1 MLDTTDMVLDTIA
14 TSVDGTLIA
23 FTVFDEEI
31 MVNGVP
37 LVDLEGIYSRRNDYL
52 KILSGVPLVDLEGIY
67 SGNVVI
73 YKLTDSFDD
82 PAVAST
88 K

>member
-1 MLDTTDMVLDTIA
+1 MLDTTDMVADTIA
-14 TSVDGTLIA
+14 TSVDGTPIA

-31 MVNGVP
+31 MVN
-37 LVDLEGIYSRRNDYL
+37 
-52 KILSGVPLVDLEGIY
+52 GVPLVDLEGIY

>member
-14 TSVDGTLIA
+14 TSVDGTPIS

-31 MVNGVP
+31 MVN
-37 LVDLEGIYSRRNDYL
+37 
-52 KILSGVPLVDLEGIY
+52 GVPLVDLEGIY

>member
-1 MLDTTDMVLDTIA
+1 MLDTTDMVADTIA
-14 TSVDGTLIA
+14 TSVDGTPIS

-37 LVDLEGIYSRRNDYL
+37 LVY
-52 KILSGVPLVDLEGIY
+52 LEGIY

>member
-14 TSVDGTLIA
+14 TSVDGTPIA

-37 LVDLEGIYSRRNDYL
+37 LVDLEGIYS
-52 KILSGVPLVDLEGIY
+52 
-67 SGNVVI
+67 GNVVI
-73 YKLTDSFDD
+73 YKLTNSFDD

>member
-1 MLDTTDMVLDTIA
+1 MVLDTIA
-14 TSVDGTLIA
+14 TSVDGTPTA

-31 MVNGVP
+31 MVN
-37 LVDLEGIYSRRNDYL
+37 
-52 KILSGVPLVDLEGIY
+52 GVPLVDLEGIY

>member
-14 TSVDGTLIA
+14 TSVDGTPIA

-37 LVDLEGIYSRRNDYL
+37 LVDLEGIYS
-52 KILSGVPLVDLEGIY
+52 
-67 SGNVVI
+67 GN
-73 YKLTDSFDD
+73 LQ
-82 PAVAST
+82 AHRQL
-88 K
+88 